1 ILICSYAVIHFD
13 RKDTKSNRCTRKI
26 SATNYISIISKNTW
40 RFLVD
45 SNEPKKLTNQSA
57 EGLHGKAKDE
67 WKRKAW
73 VEIYEKILYITHRPL
88 NKVTMLTGIRLLRL
102 GR

>member
-1 ILICSYAVIHFD
+1 MWNDANSSNSRCSYAVIHFD

-45 SNEPKKLTNQSA
+45 SNVLSFIN
-57 EGLHGKAKDE
+57 L
-67 WKRKAW
+67 
-73 VEIYEKILYITHRPL
+73 PL
-88 NKVTMLTGIRLLRL
+88 MLLLL
-102 GR
+102 